1 MKQLTEKQAIKIAKS
16 EIWKDMTDEEIVKFQ
31 LFTDRLCM
39 PFGEFHRAIESVL
52 GRPVYTHEFGSAGN
66 LKKEFLK
73 EKQAPT
79 FEEICNLIPEGKR
92 IIINL

>member
-1 MKQLTEKQAIKIAKS
+1 MKQMTEKQAIKIANS

-39 PFGEFHRAIESVL
+39 PFGEFHRAIETVL
-52 GRPVYTHEFGSAGN
+52 QRPVYTHEFAFVDN

-73 EKQAPT
+73 EKLPPT
-79 FEEICNLIPEGKR
+79 FEEICNLIPKEKR
-92 IIINL
+92 IIINI